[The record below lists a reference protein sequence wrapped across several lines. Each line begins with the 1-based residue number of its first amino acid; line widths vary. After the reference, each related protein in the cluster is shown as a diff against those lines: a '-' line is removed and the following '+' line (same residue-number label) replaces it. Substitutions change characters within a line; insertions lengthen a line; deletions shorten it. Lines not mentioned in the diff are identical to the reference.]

1 MFKIMDLDPRSL
13 ADWQVEEEAD
23 TRLKNFREEGTL
35 DTYVVPPCNWDF
47 YQSSSWI
54 NFYLGRDHSAGKF
67 GIQKP

>member
-23 TRLKNFREEGTL
+23 TRLKNFREEETL
-35 DTYVVPPCNWDF
+35 DTIVVPPCNGDF

-54 NFYLGRDHSAGKF
+54 NFY
-67 GIQKP
+67 